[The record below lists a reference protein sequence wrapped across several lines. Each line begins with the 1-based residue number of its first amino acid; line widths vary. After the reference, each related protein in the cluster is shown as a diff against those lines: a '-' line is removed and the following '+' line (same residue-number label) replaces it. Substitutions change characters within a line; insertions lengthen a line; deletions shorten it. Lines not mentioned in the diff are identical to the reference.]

1 MGLHQFVGGSTA
13 PRYSLLLFESPKQKC
28 KLTKTTYLSSWLN
41 AAIQHLKEPNC
52 CKEKFQMRL
61 SKFISDQVPSLLR
74 RFLFRDVSEKCEVV
88 RFRFLRMC
96 VSLFFDLAEI
106 CDFVFRPH
114 MFCRKIKWSC
124 KAMTDL
130 FDPAQFLAPGGR

>member
-1 MGLHQFVGGSTA
+1 
-13 PRYSLLLFESPKQKC
+13 
-28 KLTKTTYLSSWLN
+28 
-41 AAIQHLKEPNC
+41 
-52 CKEKFQMRL
+52 MRL

-88 RFRFLRMC
+88 RFRFLRIC

-114 MFCRKIKWSC
+114 MFCRKINWSC

-130 FDPAQFLAPGGR
+130 FDPAQFLVLGVASSNPFKVEFFRTSSKKLSVPKRGRLPWKHVVP